1 MSCLIQI
8 LNGFGELVMN
18 GVIHRDLKPDNILVC
33 GGGIL
38 KIGDFGFAKNL
49 SSTSSL
55 LETLVGTPAYMAPQI
70 LKEERYSYKCD
81 IWSLGVIVYEM
92 LVGKIPWQFHQN
104 NLECFR
110 KEILTRQ
117 VVIPETVK
125 ISANMRDFIY
135 GCICMD
141 ESKRLDWGQIFSHP
155 LFGKDLGGGYFKK
168 EGSTKINFIMSN
180 FRMNIHSKNLNLNKI
195 LATVS
200 NPLSKNTFKHFVLL
214 VEPHS
219 TEEEISIFFNYVEK
233 NDTVAV
239 ETLKEFLVKHNCSL
253 TGMEL
258 GGMEEETKKGSSET
272 RNLAIIQCLRN
283 AIEKEGITIWNIFSG
298 IKDKD
303 ISFEAFKQIMGRVD
317 PSMSLSDCEFFF
329 KAFDV
334 KGLKLADTASL
345 YRFLCKIA
353 QEVPKNE

>member
-18 GVIHRDLKPDNILVC
+18 GVIHRDLKPDNILLC
-33 GGGIL
+33 GGML

-49 SSTSSL
+49 NSTSSL
-55 LETLVGTPAYMAPQI
+55 LKTLVGTPAYMAPQI
-70 LKEERYSYKCD
+70 LKEERYNYKCD

-92 LVGKIPWQFHQN
+92 VVGKIPWQFTQN

-117 VVIPETVK
+117 VTIPETVA
-125 ISANMRDFIY
+125 ISANMRNFIY
-135 GCICMD
+135 GCICLD
-141 ESKRLDWGQIFSHP
+141 EAKRLDWGQIFTHA

-180 FRMNIHSKNLNLNKI
+180 FRMNIHTKNLSLNKL
-195 LATVS
+195 LAGVP
-200 NPLSKNTFKHFVLL
+200 NPLSKNTFKQFVLL
-214 VEPHS
+214 VEPYS
-219 TEEEISIFFNYVEK
+219 TEEDITIFFKYIEK
-233 NDTVAV
+233 NGFVAV
-239 ETLKEFLVKHNCSL
+239 EGLKEFLVKHDCSL

-258 GGMEEETKKGSSET
+258 SGIEEEDTSSSSEK
-272 RNLAIIQCLRN
+272 RNLSIIQRLKN
-283 AIEKEGITIWNIFSG
+283 AIEKENLIIWSIFCD

-303 ISFEAFKQIMGRVD
+303 VNYEVFKRIVWRVD
-317 PSMSLSDCEFFF
+317 ASMSESDCEFFF
-329 KAFDV
+329 KAFDI
-334 KGLKLADTASL
+334 KASKLADVASL